1 MNTPNPALAG
11 ETDALRAVL
20 RPSGIST
27 EPIPCPPEPQIRRIG
42 GER

>member
-1 MNTPNPALAG
+1 MNTANRVFVG

-20 RPSGIST
+20 RPSGALAT
-27 EPIPCPPEPQIRRIG
+27 TDPCPPERQIRRIG